1 MCKITHKFK
10 KSYFLFLNGTA
21 KMAKMH
27 MIKSNKGF
35 PAFGIGTILETFLY
49 TFILFDWFLSLIDWD
64 ILLSAF
70 VPLFSFAV
78 PFESSTPLSSIS
90 FEMSVPSRS
99 LKPFV
104 EFSSNPLVL

>member
-21 KMAKMH
+21 KIAKMH

-49 TFILFDWFLSLIDWD
+49 AFILFD
-64 ILLSAF
+64 
-70 VPLFSFAV
+70 
-78 PFESSTPLSSIS
+78 
-90 FEMSVPSRS
+90 
-99 LKPFV
+99 
-104 EFSSNPLVL
+104 